1 MTDVATLL
9 SEYVDALSG
18 GAAPQVNEFL
28 SRAASQEE
36 RIELAEAID
45 VILDFAPDEVR
56 HPRSA
61 DGTHLLGGVSSEQ
74 IAAAAATPWNEAMPA
89 WRAAAGMTI
98 EQLAEQALSAGNL
111 AADDEN
117 RSAARRWIEAMES
130 GAESART
137 ISVLAM
143 DAIADAI
150 GVARDAFKNSG
161 AAVTPGAVAFRKAGS
176 ASDARRAA
184 EGIEVVAEAL
194 ADAMPPAES
203 GAAVDDWFRR
213 T

>member
-18 GAAPQVNEFL
+18 GAAPEVNEFL

-61 DGTHLLGGVSSEQ
+61 DGAYLLGGVSAEQ
-74 IAAAAATPWNEAMPA
+74 IEAAAATPWNEAMPA
-89 WRAAAGMTI
+89 WRTAAGVTI

-117 RSAARRWIEAMES
+117 RSAALRWIEAMES
-130 GAESART
+130 GDPKRRV
-137 ISVLAM
+137 IR
-143 DAIADAI
+143 IA
-150 GVARDAFKNSG
+150 G
-161 AAVTPGAVAFRKAGS
+161 
-176 ASDARRAA
+176 
-184 EGIEVVAEAL
+184 EQVAEAGFEERGVGF
-194 ADAMPPAES
+194 PA
-203 GAAVDDWFRR
+203 
-213 T
+213 